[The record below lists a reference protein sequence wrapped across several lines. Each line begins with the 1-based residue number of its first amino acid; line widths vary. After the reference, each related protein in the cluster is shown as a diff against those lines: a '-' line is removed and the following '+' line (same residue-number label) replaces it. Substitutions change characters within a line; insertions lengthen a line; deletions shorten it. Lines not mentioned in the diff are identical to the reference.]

1 MFAVLCLFVCFNQ
14 ERIKQ
19 VMATRMPKRQVAIS
33 MRSRAFMAGEGL
45 EASVEEGVK
54 KEPEDGSNKKGGG
67 Y

>member
-1 MFAVLCLFVCFNQ
+1 
-14 ERIKQ
+14 
-19 VMATRMPKRQVAIS
+19 
-33 MRSRAFMAGEGL
+33 MAGEGL